1 MKKITTYLFAFV
13 LTGILLTVYL
23 LRLES
28 VGWYLWH
35 NHISPNTKLSK
46 FHLADYTASVNAKP
60 LPGLDDASGLTY
72 HTPSNTLF
80 TVLNQEP
87 KIVQLS
93 TDGEILNTIEVTG
106 VKDMEGITHVHGN
119 QFIIVE
125 ESKNRLIL
133 VDLDKNQ
140 KTIDVSKQ
148 PQLTLSIDLTD
159 RNKNFE
165 GISWDESNNRIL
177 VVKEKNPKQLLEIK
191 GFVNANGNAQNQ
203 NVSIQD
209 LTHIYPFLHSMRD
222 LASITF
228 HDETGHLVL
237 LSEES
242 KLIKEYNR
250 DGQAASAMLLWKG
263 FHGLSK
269 AVPQAEG
276 IAIGPDKKIYIISEP
291 NLLYV
296 FSPPT
301 VNSSR

>member
-1 MKKITTYLFAFV
+1 MKKTTYIFALVFI
-13 LTGILLTVYL
+13 GILFIGYL
-23 LRLES
+23 LRAES
-28 VGWYLWH
+28 KGWYLWH
-35 NHISPNTKLSK
+35 NYISTNAKSSKL
-46 FHLADYTASVNAKP
+46 HLADYTVSIDAKP

-72 HTPSNTLF
+72 HSPSNTLF

-93 TDGEILNTIEVTG
+93 TSGEILNTIEVVG

-133 VDLDKNQ
+133 VEIDGSQ
-140 KTIDVSKQ
+140 KKIDISQQ
-148 PQLTLSIDLTD
+148 PQLTLSIDLSD

-165 GISWDESNNRIL
+165 GITWDESNNRIL

-191 GFVNANGNAQNQ
+191 GFVNGNSSAQNT

-209 LTHIYPFLHSMRD
+209 LTHIYPFLNSMRD
-222 LASITF
+222 LASITV

-242 KLIKEYNR
+242 KLVKEYNR
-250 DGQAASAMLLWKG
+250 EGKAVSAMLLWKR

-276 IAIGPDKKIYIISEP
+276 ITIGRDKKIYIISEP

-296 FSPPT
+296 FNP
-301 VNSSR
+301 N

>member
-1 MKKITTYLFAFV
+1 MKKTTYIFAFA
-13 LTGILLTVYL
+13 LISLLLIGYL
-23 LRLES
+23 WRLES
-28 VGWYLWH
+28 IVWYFWH
-35 NHISPNTKLSK
+35 NQVNSKAEISE
-46 FHLADYTASVNAKP
+46 FHLANYTVSINAKP
-60 LPGLDDASGLTY
+60 LPDLDDASGLTY
-72 HTPSNTLF
+72 HSPSNTLF
-80 TVLNQEP
+80 TVLNQAP

-93 TDGEILNTIEVTG
+93 TDGEILNTIEVAG

-133 VDLDKNQ
+133 VELDENQ
-140 KTIDVSKQ
+140 KKIDVSQQ

-165 GISWDESNNRIL
+165 GITWDESNNRIL

-191 GFVNANGNAQNQ
+191 GFVTTNNISQNT

-209 LTHIYPFLHSMRD
+209 LTHIYPFLNSMRD

-250 DGQAASAMLLWKG
+250 EGKTVSAMLLWKG

-276 IAIGPDKKIYIISEP
+276 IAIGPDKEIYIISEP
-291 NLLYV
+291 NLFYV
-296 FSPPT
+296 FSP
-301 VNSSR
+301 N

>member
-1 MKKITTYLFAFV
+1 MKKTTTLFALV
-13 LTGILLTVYL
+13 LISILLTAYSW
-23 LRLES
+23 RLES
-28 VGWYLWH
+28 IGWYLWH
-35 NHISPNTKLSK
+35 NHLSPNTKSSE
-46 FHLADYTASVNAKP
+46 FHLANYTASVNAKP

-87 KIVQLS
+87 KIVQIS
-93 TDGEILNTIEVTG
+93 TDGEILNTIEVIG

-133 VDLDKNQ
+133 VELNENQ
-140 KTIDVSKQ
+140 KRIDVSKL

-165 GISWDESNNRIL
+165 GITWDESNNRIL
-177 VVKEKNPKQLLEIK
+177 VVKERNPKQLLEIK
-191 GFVNANGNAQNQ
+191 GFVNADGNAQNQ

-228 HDETGHLVL
+228 HDESGHLVL

-250 DGQAASAMLLWKG
+250 EGQAVSAMLLWKG

-296 FSPPT
+296 FSPT
-301 VNSSR
+301 

>member
-1 MKKITTYLFAFV
+1 MKKTTYLFALV
-13 LTGILLTVYL
+13 LIGILLTGYL
-23 LRLES
+23 LRAES
-28 VGWYLWH
+28 KGWYLWH
-35 NHISPNTKLSK
+35 NYISPNTKSSEL
-46 FHLADYTASVNAKP
+46 HLADYTASVDAKP

-72 HTPSNTLF
+72 HSPSNTLF

-93 TDGEILNTIEVTG
+93 TDGEILNTIEVFG

-133 VDLDKNQ
+133 VE
-140 KTIDVSKQ
+140 IDENKKKIDASQQ

-165 GISWDESNNRIL
+165 GITWDESNNRIL

-191 GFVNANGNAQNQ
+191 GFVNGNGSPNNR
-203 NVSIQD
+203 NISIQD
-209 LTHIYPFLHSMRD
+209 LTPIYPFLNSMRD
-222 LASITF
+222 LASITVD
-228 HDETGHLVL
+228 DETGHLVL

-242 KLIKEYNR
+242 KLVKEYTR
-250 DGQAASAMLLWKG
+250 EGKAVSAMLLWKG

-276 IAIGPDKKIYIISEP
+276 ITIGPDKKIYIISEP

-296 FSPPT
+296 FKP
-301 VNSSR
+301 N

>member
-1 MKKITTYLFAFV
+1 MRA
-13 LTGILLTVYL
+13 
-23 LRLES
+23 ES
-28 VGWYLWH
+28 KGWYLWH
-35 NHISPNTKLSK
+35 NYISPNAKSSAL
-46 FHLADYTASVNAKP
+46 HLADYTVSVDAKP

-72 HTPSNTLF
+72 HSSSNTLF

-87 KIVQLS
+87 KIVQFS
-93 TDGEILNTIEVTG
+93 TSGEILNTIEVIG

-133 VDLDKNQ
+133 VEIEENQ
-140 KTIDVSKQ
+140 KKIDVTHQ

-165 GISWDESNNRIL
+165 GITWDESNNRIL

-191 GFVNANGNAQNQ
+191 GFVNGNGSAQNK
-203 NVSIQD
+203 NIRIQD
-209 LTHIYPFLHSMRD
+209 LTPIYPFLHSMRD
-222 LASITF
+222 LASITV
-228 HDETGHLVL
+228 DDATGHLLL

-242 KLIKEYNR
+242 KLVKEYTR
-250 DGQAASAMLLWKG
+250 EGHAVSAMLLWKG

-276 IAIGPDKKIYIISEP
+276 ITIGPDKKIYIISEP

-296 FSPPT
+296 FNP
-301 VNSSR
+301 N

>member
-1 MKKITTYLFAFV
+1 MKKTTTLFALV
-13 LTGILLTVYL
+13 LISILLTAYL
-23 LRLES
+23 WRLES
-28 VGWYLWH
+28 IGWYLWH
-35 NHISPNTKLSK
+35 NHISPNTKSSE
-46 FHLADYTASVNAKP
+46 FHLANYTAGVNAKP
-60 LPGLDDASGLTY
+60 LPDLDDASGLTY

-93 TDGEILNTIEVTG
+93 TDGEILNTIEVIG

-133 VDLDKNQ
+133 VELNENQ
-140 KTIDVSKQ
+140 KTIDVSKL

-165 GISWDESNNRIL
+165 GITWDESNNRIL
-177 VVKEKNPKQLLEIK
+177 VVKERNPKQILEIK
-191 GFVNANGNAQNQ
+191 GFVNADGNAHNQ

-242 KLIKEYNR
+242 KLIKEYDR
-250 DGQAASAMLLWKG
+250 EGQAVSAMLLWKG

-296 FSPPT
+296 FSPT
-301 VNSSR
+301 

>member
-1 MKKITTYLFAFV
+1 MKKTYLFTLV
-13 LTGILLTVYL
+13 LISILLTAYL
-23 LRLES
+23 WRLES
-28 VGWYLWH
+28 IGWYLWH
-35 NHISPNTKLSK
+35 NHISPNTKLSE

-72 HTPSNTLF
+72 HNPSNTLF

-87 KIVQLS
+87 KIIQLS
-93 TDGEILNTIEVTG
+93 TDGEILNTIKVTG

-133 VDLDKNQ
+133 VELNEDQ
-140 KTIDVSKQ
+140 KTIDVSKL
-148 PQLTLSIDLTD
+148 PQLTLSMDLSD
-159 RNKNFE
+159 ANKNFE
-165 GISWDESNNRIL
+165 GITWDESNNRIL
-177 VVKEKNPKQLLEIK
+177 VVKERNPKRLLEIK
-191 GFVNANGNAQNQ
+191 GFVDAKGDSRNT
-203 NVSIQD
+203 NVNIQD
-209 LTHIYPFLHSMRD
+209 LTHIYPFLNSMRD

-242 KLIKEYNR
+242 KLIKEYNHE
-250 DGQAASAMLLWKG
+250 GQAVSAMLLWKG

-296 FSPPT
+296 FSPT
-301 VNSSR
+301 

>member
-1 MKKITTYLFAFV
+1 MRA
-13 LTGILLTVYL
+13 
-23 LRLES
+23 ES
-28 VGWYLWH
+28 KGWYLWH
-35 NHISPNTKLSK
+35 NYISPDAKSSKL
-46 FHLADYTASVNAKP
+46 HLAGYTISIDAKP

-72 HTPSNTLF
+72 HSPSNTLF

-93 TDGEILNTIEVTG
+93 TGGEILNTIEVIG

-133 VDLDKNQ
+133 VEIEENQ
-140 KTIDVSKQ
+140 KKIDVTHQ

-165 GISWDESNNRIL
+165 GITWDESNNRIL
-177 VVKEKNPKQLLEIK
+177 VVKEKNPKQLLEIR
-191 GFVNANGNAQNQ
+191 GFVNGNSSDQNK
-203 NVSIQD
+203 NIRIQD
-209 LTHIYPFLHSMRD
+209 LTPIYPFLHSMRD
-222 LASITF
+222 LASITVD
-228 HDETGHLVL
+228 DETGHLVL

-242 KLIKEYNR
+242 KLVKEYTHE
-250 DGQAASAMLLWKG
+250 GKAVSAMLLWKG
-263 FHGLSK
+263 FHGLAK

-276 IAIGPDKKIYIISEP
+276 ITMGPDKKIYIISEP

-296 FSPPT
+296 F
-301 VNSSR
+301 NAN

>member
-1 MKKITTYLFAFV
+1 MKKTTTLFALV
-13 LTGILLTVYL
+13 LISILLTAYL
-23 LRLES
+23 WRLES
-28 VGWYLWH
+28 IGWYLWH
-35 NHISPNTKLSK
+35 NHISPNTTSSE
-46 FHLADYTASVNAKP
+46 FHLANYTAGVNAKP

-93 TDGEILNTIEVTG
+93 TDGEILNTIEVIG

-125 ESKNRLIL
+125 ESKNWLIL
-133 VDLDKNQ
+133 VELNENQ
-140 KTIDVSKQ
+140 KTIDASKL
-148 PQLTLSIDLTD
+148 PQLTLSVDLTD

-165 GISWDESNNRIL
+165 GITWDESNNRIL
-177 VVKEKNPKQLLEIK
+177 VVKERNPKQLLEIK
-191 GFVNANGNAQNQ
+191 GFVNADGNTQSQ

-228 HDETGHLVL
+228 HDESGHLVL

-250 DGQAASAMLLWKG
+250 EGQAVSAMLLWKG

-296 FSPPT
+296 FSPT
-301 VNSSR
+301 